1 MKKEQRAAA
10 FISQDELALISK
22 MLLLVMGQSLG
33 LDQARFSSDHDQ
45 AWHSEKGPG
54 STSLE
59 ELRNLELIKLYV
71 VEIRVAH
78 I

>member
-1 MKKEQRAAA
+1 MKRRTKGCCFHFPRRISSHLQDA
-10 FISQDELALISK
+10 FASDGPEPR
-22 MLLLVMGQSLG
+22 LVSG
-33 LDQARFSSDHDQ
+33 SDHDQ
-45 AWHSEKGPG
+45 AWHSEKVPG